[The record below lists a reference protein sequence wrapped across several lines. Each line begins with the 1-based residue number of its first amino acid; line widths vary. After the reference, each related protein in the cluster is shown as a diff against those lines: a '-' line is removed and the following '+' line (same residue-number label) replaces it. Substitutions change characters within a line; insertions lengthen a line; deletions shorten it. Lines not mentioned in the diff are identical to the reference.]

1 MIIDCINCAK
11 KFDVNADLI
20 PVDGRTIQ
28 CGSCN
33 HLWFFKKE
41 YQKINEIIEDPKV
54 ESPAPNLIDK
64 INNNDLE
71 INKQSN
77 DDKILDDK
85 IKTSVKKIKKK
96 SSFTFVKFLSYILV
110 IIISFIGMLVI
121 IDTFK
126 HLLFEIFPNLELL
139 LFSFYETIKDIQL
152 FIKDLI

>member
-41 YQKINEIIEDPKV
+41 YQKINEIIKDPKV

>member
-11 KFDVNADLI
+11 KFEVNADLI
-20 PVDGRTIQ
+20 PTDGRTIQ

-33 HLWFFKKE
+33 HLWFFKKD
-41 YQKINEIIEDPKV
+41 YKKIDEFTEDPKV
-54 ESPAPNLIDK
+54 EPPSPNLINK
-64 INNNDLE
+64 INNKDSKISLE
-71 INKQSN
+71 INKPSN
-77 DDKILDDK
+77 DDKIE
-85 IKTSVKKIKKK
+85 ITNKKIKKK
-96 SSFTFVKFLSYILV
+96 TSFTFGKFLSYILV
-110 IIISFIGMLVI
+110 LIISFIGLLVI